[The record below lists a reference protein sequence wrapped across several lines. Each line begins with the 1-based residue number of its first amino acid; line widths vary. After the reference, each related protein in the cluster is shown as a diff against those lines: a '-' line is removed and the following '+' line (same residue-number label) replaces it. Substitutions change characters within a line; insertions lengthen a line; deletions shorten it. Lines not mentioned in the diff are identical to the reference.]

1 MTTAVV
7 GGTLFTPD
15 RKEKEGVVLFSGGKI
30 LAAGS
35 RKEIAI
41 PQDARVL
48 DAGGGYIVPGFVD
61 IHVHGG
67 MGADV
72 TEGSREVFETMSRFF
87 VRHGVTSFV
96 ASVLTVEDAVLL
108 RVLETARAVMKEDDL
123 PGARLLGIHLEGPW
137 LNAAEAGAH
146 PRHLLREPRPEH
158 YLPLLEYADVIR
170 MVTLAPE
177 LDGAAV
183 LVKTLKEHGI
193 VAAAGHTDAIDR
205 QMMPVVAAGMT
216 HSTHMFCNMSHFRRD
231 DLKRVG
237 GAVETILNDDRITTE
252 LIADGHHL
260 GETLMQLTVKVKGVD
275 KVCFVTDAMP
285 AAGMPDGIYH
295 IGGVEAVVKEGAARL
310 TDNSAYAGSVTT
322 MDICVRNGVEKIGL
336 TPAESVTMAT
346 ATPARIIGSNK
357 ENGSLGKG
365 KRADIVFL
373 NKNMEVMKTIVGGK
387 EMEPLPTG

>member
-1 MTTAVV
+1 MEQTVTAVIN
-7 GGTLFTPD
+7 GTLLTPF
-15 RKEKEGVVLFSGGKI
+15 REEKEGIVLFSGRKI

-35 RKEIAI
+35 RKEISI
-41 PQDARVL
+41 PTAARIL

-72 TEGSREVFETMSRFF
+72 TDGSRDVFEKMSLFF
-87 VRHGVTSFV
+87 AGHGVTSFV
-96 ASVLTVEDAVLL
+96 ASVLTVEDPVLL
-108 RVLETARAVMKEDDL
+108 RVLRTARDVMKEDDL

-146 PRHLLREPRPEH
+146 PRHLLKEPRPEQ

-177 LDGAAV
+177 LKGSAE
-183 LVKTLKEHGI
+183 LVKTLKKYGI

-205 QMMPVVAAGMT
+205 QILPVVDAGMT

-285 AAGMPDGIYH
+285 AAGMPDGVYH
-295 IGGVEAVVKEGAARL
+295 IGGVEAVVKKGAARL

-336 TPAESVTMAT
+336 TPAEAVTMAA
-346 ATPARIIGSNK
+346 ATPARIIGSYAAI
-357 ENGSLGKG
+357 GSLEKG
-365 KRADIVFL
+365 KRADIVIL
-373 NKNMEVMKTIVGGK
+373 DKKMKVVGTVIGGK
-387 EMEPLPTG
+387 SMK